1 MREVHARVR
10 PGPHREPGAVEP
22 GLRARAAVLVR
33 GADHRVGGLQD
44 GRDVAVRGGGRWD
57 RGPAAGGAAAAAG
70 GVLGGCGLR
79 RERVVVLAV
88 ELLVQVARL
97 GHPRLDLV
105 LLRGQGVDDALA
117 LLGRRGQL
125 GGGPAGLLLGGL
137 GLDRQVGI
145 GLRHAAD
152 ELEAIGEV
160 RQRGRVEQLGD
171 LRADAPVGPGGV
183 RVQAVRGSVGRRLG
197 PLRLGPNVGQPGLH
211 LLEPDPCLVVLL
223 DHLVELLVQGVQA
236 CLGLLD
242 LFTARGRGGEG
253 CGTDRRRTG
262 EEHDER
268 SAVRRGACVFRS
280 SSSGQE
286 NGLPYDSPRT
296 RLPDSRASGNTTRQV
311 VDPSPRS
318 RGLVGTAGLEP
329 ATSASRTLRA
339 TKLRHVP
346 SCPSLSAGPVRG
358 PPVASTD
365 VAEGRAKGRE
375 GGMP

>member
-10 PGPHREPGAVEP
+10 PGPHREPRAVEP
-22 GLRARAAVLVR
+22 GLRARAAVLVG

-57 RGPAAGGAAAAAG
+57 RGPAAVGAAAAAG
-70 GVLGGCGLR
+70 GLLGGCGLR

-105 LLRGQGVDDALA
+105 LLRRQGVDDALA

-137 GLDRQVGI
+137 GLHREVGI

-171 LRADAPVGPGGV
+171 LRADAAVRPGGV

-262 EEHDER
+262 EEHDEDQPCDEVR
-268 SAVRRGACVFRS
+268 ACSGHHPPGNRTGCLTTARRRGY
-280 SSSGQE
+280 
-286 NGLPYDSPRT
+286 PT
-296 RLPDSRASGNTTRQV
+296 SRGSGNTTRQV
-311 VDPSPRS
+311 IDRARDLEVWSGRRDLNPRPQ
-318 RGLVGTAGLEP
+318 RPERCALP
-329 ATSASRTLRA
+329 NCATSRRA
-339 TKLRHVP
+339 RVYRLGR
-346 SCPSLSAGPVRG
+346 SAAR
-358 PPVASTD
+358 
-365 VAEGRAKGRE
+365 R
-375 GGMP
+375 